1 MRMSTMIL
9 PALAMGSMLFVGVGC
24 ASKTSSRH
32 IRNNYTPELYSQVRN
47 SEQYSNDGHRTANH
61 LVRTRRDD
69 WQRILLRDKNTQL
82 TPIPVP

>member
-1 MRMSTMIL
+1 MRIAPMLL
-9 PALAMGSMLFVGVGC
+9 PALAIGSMLFVGVGC

-47 SEQYSNDGHRTANH
+47 HEQYANDGHRTANH

-69 WQRILLRDKNTQL
+69 IQRFWLRDKNTQL

>member
-1 MRMSTMIL
+1 MRAVRLLIPCL
-9 PALAMGSMLFVGVGC
+9 VLASMLFIGGC

-47 SEQYSNDGHRTANH
+47 YEQYRNDGARVQNHAWRTM
-61 LVRTRRDD
+61 RDD
-69 WQRILLRDKNTQL
+69 WQRLWLRDKNTQL